1 MNTPGTPDQVEQ
13 FRSRITRHLGL
24 QFDDTKL
31 GFLAEVLGRATERT
45 GLSCEAYLGRL
56 QNGAPGA
63 EAGQLAQEL
72 TVGETYFFRNIDQF
86 HALALA
92 VLPQRL
98 QARYAQH
105 QHQLHALS
113 AGCASGEEA
122 YTIAMVAREA
132 LAGTACGLSV
142 HAVDI
147 NPAVLEKARRARYTD
162 WSLRETP
169 ADARQRWFRP
179 AGREVVLDDEIRQA
193 VTFEERNLVADDPAL
208 WQGGL
213 FDVVF
218 CRNVLM
224 YLAPAQAQAVVARIT
239 RALAPG
245 GYLFLG
251 HAETLRNLS
260 QDFHLL
266 HTHGTFYY
274 QRKQD
279 SEMREAL
286 AQAPAQMPVHTS
298 APSLPATL
306 PATAV
311 AQNDTWVE
319 TIRKATERIER
330 IAQAPEV
337 HTATAATTLFTPSMA
352 PWDPGQA
359 LDLLHKERF
368 ADALD
373 LVRAAPAQAA
383 RAPDTLLLHAVL
395 LTHGGRLQEAEA
407 TCRQLLAQDEL
418 NAGAHYVLA
427 LCREGCGDVGGA
439 ADHNQVA
446 AYLDPAFAMPRLH
459 LGLLARRAGDRE
471 AARRELGQALVLL
484 QREDASRLLLFG
496 GGFGR
501 DMLLALCRAQL
512 MACGGQP

>member
-1 MNTPGTPDQVEQ
+1 MNTPCAPDQVEQ
-13 FRSRITRHLGL
+13 FRSSITRHLGL
-24 QFDDTKL
+24 QFDDAKL
-31 GFLAEVLGRATERT
+31 GLLAEVLGRAMERT
-45 GLSCEAYLGRL
+45 SLSCEAYLARL
-56 QNGAPGA
+56 QSGTTGG
-63 EAGQLAQEL
+63 EAGLLAQEL
-72 TVGETYFFRNIDQF
+72 TVAETYFFRNIDQF

-98 QARYAQH
+98 QARHGQS
-105 QHQLHALS
+105 QLHALS

-122 YTIAMVAREA
+122 YTIAMVARQA
-132 LAGTACGLSV
+132 LAGTACSLSV
-142 HAVDI
+142 RAVDI

-179 AGREVVLDDEIRQA
+179 AGREVLLDDEIRQA
-193 VTFEERNLVADDPAL
+193 VTFEERNLVADDLAPWPA
-208 WQGGL
+208 GL
-213 FDVVF
+213 YDVVF

-224 YLAPAQAQAVVARIT
+224 YLAPAQAQAVVARIA

-274 QRKQD
+274 QRKLD
-279 SEMREAL
+279 DEMREAPAL
-286 AQAPAQMPVHTS
+286 MQTPVQALVQAS
-298 APSLPATL
+298 AASI
-306 PATAV
+306 PATAAV
-311 AQNDTWVE
+311 QDDTWVE
-319 TIRKATERIER
+319 TIRKASERIER
-330 IAQAPEV
+330 IARAPEV
-337 HTATAATTLFTPSMA
+337 QPATAAATLFTPATA

-359 LDLLHKERF
+359 LDLLHQERF

-427 LCREGCGDVGGA
+427 LCREGSADIGGA
-439 ADHNQVA
+439 VDHNQVA

-459 LGLLARRAGDRE
+459 LGLLARRAGNRE

-512 MACGGQP
+512 QACGGQP